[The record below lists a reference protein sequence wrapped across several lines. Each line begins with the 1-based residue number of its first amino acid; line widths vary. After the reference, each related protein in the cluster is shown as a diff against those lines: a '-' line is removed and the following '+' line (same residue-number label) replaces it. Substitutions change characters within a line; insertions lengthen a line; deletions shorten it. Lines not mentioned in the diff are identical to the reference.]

1 MALLGQKMYFSG
13 KSVVFGKR
21 CCIRAK
27 TLPIGK
33 KWLYSRKSGSIRAKV
48 VVFGKKLLYL
58 GKVVV
63 FGQSGC
69 IQAKVVVFVQKWFF
83 SGKSCCIRA
92 KWFSLEKVN
101 LFGKK
106 WLYSAKWL
114 YSKVVLYGQKWFYAG
129 KSGCSMAKF
138 YVFAFSQVFSLL
150 CLLFAKQS
158 ILKSPVDTQI
168 SLQKDFYGHSSFYM
182 DESQLLKM
190 FLLKRASR
198 HFVMSVRMK
207 FQKSRYRTLPIVQP
221 HSTLQV

>member
-1 MALLGQKMYFSG
+1 MLYLGNVVVFGLKLFQSG
-13 KSVVFGKR
+13 KSGCNRGKVVLFGQKWLYSGKS
-21 CCIRAK
+21 CCIWAK
-27 TLPIGK
+27 WLYSGK
-33 KWLYSRKSGSIRAKV
+33 KWLYSGKSGCIRAKWLYSGKSGCIRAKV
-48 VVFGKKLLYL
+48 VLFRQKLLYS
-58 GKVVV
+58 GKMVFFRESESIPEKVVV
-63 FGQSGC
+63 FGQKWFYTGRSGS
-69 IQAKVVVFVQKWFF
+69 IQAKVVVV
-83 SGKSCCIRA
+83 
-92 KWFSLEKVN
+92 
-101 LFGKK
+101 
-106 WLYSAKWL
+106 
-114 YSKVVLYGQKWFYAG
+114 GQSFI
-129 KSGCSMAKF
+129 
-138 YVFAFSQVFSLL
+138 VFAFSQVFSLL

>member
-1 MALLGQKMYFSG
+1 M
-13 KSVVFGKR
+13 VVFGQNWLYSCKSGS
-21 CCIRAK
+21 IEAK
-27 TLPIGK
+27 AVVFGQ
-33 KWLYSRKSGSIRAKV
+33 KWLYSSKV
-48 VVFGKKLLYL
+48 VVFE
-58 GKVVV
+58 
-63 FGQSGC
+63 QSRC
-69 IQAKVVVFVQKWFF
+69 ICA
-83 SGKSCCIRA
+83 
-92 KWFSLEKVN
+92 
-101 LFGKK
+101 
-106 WLYSAKWL
+106 
-114 YSKVVLYGQKWFYAG
+114 KVVLYGQKWFYSG
-129 KSGCSMAKF
+129 KSGCSWAKF
-138 YVFAFSQVFSLL
+138 YIFAFSQFFSLL